1 MRGGRRMLPELERG
15 AADRA
20 ARARLAPVLCAG
32 PWCWPPPAHPSYELA
47 QRIAGV
53 DSAPATP
60 VAVLPAVSVDERC
73 GHAWLAHLDAAL
85 PSSAEIGREARRSWD
100 AAALALP
107 RSVPLLWSAV
117 GDAHAHVPRVVAVGT
132 HLAGAAQATPCR
144 VVQGPS
150 FGLTF
155 LLLQASRA
163 FAAPLP
169 DDIAA
174 SAAIRE
180 DGRLEPVGGLDVKLA
195 TIRALFPRVRR
206 VLVAA
211 AQADDEG
218 LGETGLEIVPVRS
231 ASQALDLVYGDA
243 LAALLLQAGADPRRR
258 QDLAEWFFRFSLVG
272 RGELVDWAPVAG
284 AAARARADWPDLTAD
299 QEFRIAF
306 AQGVAERHEFNAG
319 TLPVPEAD
327 WLAARPAPL
336 RLQVLA
342 HLVQQCA
349 DTGEPAFDAL
359 APLLARFRQPD
370 LREGQPMG
378 WRLEGAVAR
387 HLAVSGAP
395 REALARQAA
404 LTRAYVDILS
414 PGDASFP
421 LAEWLRLSG
430 ALRDRDGFA
439 DADAMRR
446 SLDPVG
452 AFGLAGS
459 AYIDLARERAALRL
473 GVGDGAATL
482 ERLHAIAA
490 DVAVASHVRW
500 SAARAWI
507 GAVPDAAGSA
517 VAVALAAAAA
527 EPDARRHHAARVAA
541 ALVALD
547 AALAQGRAL
556 DSQAAIERLRD
567 LEPGILRHLDGA
579 ASGMPLP
586 DYVAT
591 YYPY

>member
-1 MRGGRRMLPELERG
+1 MLAELERG

-20 ARARLAPVLCAG
+20 ARARLAPVLRAG
-32 PWCWPPPAHPSYELA
+32 PWCWPQPTHASHDLA
-47 QRIAGV
+47 RAIAGV
-53 DSAPATP
+53 DLAPAAP
-60 VAVLPAVSVDERC
+60 VAVLPAVSVDDRC
-73 GHAWLAHLDAAL
+73 GHGWLAHLDPDL
-85 PSSAEIGREARRSWD
+85 PSSAEIGRETRRSWD

-117 GDAHAHVPRVVAVGT
+117 GDAHAHAPRVLAVGT

-144 VVQGPS
+144 LVQGPS

-169 DDIAA
+169 GDIAA

-195 TIRALFPRVRR
+195 TIRALFPQVRR

-218 LGETGLEIVPVRS
+218 LDVEGLEIVPVRS

-258 QDLAEWFFRFSLVG
+258 QELAEWFFRFSLVG

-299 QEFRIAF
+299 QEFQIAF

-327 WLAARPAPL
+327 WLATRPAPL
-336 RLQVLA
+336 RLQLLA

-349 DTGEPAFDAL
+349 DTGAPAFETL
-359 APLLARFRQPD
+359 APLLSRFRQPD

-387 HLAVSGAP
+387 YRAVSGEPQA
-395 REALARQAA
+395 ALRRQAA
-404 LTRAYVDILS
+404 LAEAYVGILS

-421 LAEWLRLSG
+421 LTEWLRLAG
-430 ALRDRDGFA
+430 ALQDRHAFA
-439 DADAMRR
+439 DADAMREA
-446 SLDPVG
+446 LGPMG

-459 AYIDLARERAALRL
+459 PYVDLARERAALRL
-473 GVGDGAATL
+473 GIGERAATL
-482 ERLHAIAA
+482 DRLHAIATDEA
-490 DVAVASHVRW
+490 IASHVRW
-500 SAARAWI
+500 SAARVWI
-507 GAVPDAAGSA
+507 GAATDGGGSA
-517 VAVALAAAAA
+517 VAAALAAAADD
-527 EPDARRHHAARVAA
+527 PDARRHHAARVAA
-541 ALVALD
+541 ALVSLD
-547 AALAQGRAL
+547 RSLARGSPPDGAG
-556 DSQAAIERLRD
+556 AIARLRS

-579 ASGMPLP
+579 RGDMPLP
-586 DYVAT
+586 EYVAT